1 MSASADYLDCI
12 STLVRQVREN
22 QADAISSVAGR
33 IAGSLTAGGLLHVF
47 GSGHGIIFAKEAF
60 NRSGGLIPVNPIYDA
75 TLLGPFGGA
84 RRTALLQDVEDY
96 APVVFEGYD
105 LKPGEVLLQFSAS
118 GAHSLVCEVC
128 VEAQRRGLYVV
139 AVTNVEYSKSTRSR
153 HSSGKRLF
161 ELADQV
167 IDNPGP
173 LGDASITLEGVPS
186 PVGATSTVTG
196 ICILNAIVVET
207 VEVMALAG
215 TTPPI
220 LYSHSTPGSTEHNRE
235 VFDRYRSRL
244 RHL

>member
-1 MSASADYLDCI
+1 MSASTEYLDCI
-12 STLVRQVREN
+12 AGLVSQVREK
-22 QADAISSVAGR
+22 QTDAISSVAKR
-33 IAGSLTAGGLLHVF
+33 VAASLSSGGLLHVF

-128 VEAQRRGLYVV
+128 VEARRRGLYVV
-139 AVTNVEYSKSTRSR
+139 AITNVAYSKATPSK

-161 ELADQV
+161 ELADEV

-173 LGDASITLEGVPS
+173 IGDAAITIDGVPS

-207 VEVMALAG
+207 VELISKSGA
-215 TTPPI
+215 TPPI
-220 LYSHSTPGSTEHNRE
+220 LYSHSTPGASRHNTEL
-235 VFDRYRSRL
+235 FDRYQARL